1 MPIEQNIIKSTFLE
15 RNTEVNKVNYSKELE
30 KRIQG
35 FQRNGEVP
43 KLLLHACCAP
53 CSSHCLEYLRE
64 FFDVTVF
71 FYNPNITER
80 EEYYKRVAEEK
91 RLIEEYNKQVDT
103 QNFDGMRS
111 DEKAR
116 KIGII
121 EGEYDVK
128 EYLDGVRGLED
139 VPEGG
144 ERCRRCFELRLRET
158 AEIAAKEGFEYFTTT
173 LTISPLKNA
182 DVLNE
187 VGAQAAEYVNEK
199 IVAGMQAEVRVNEKI
214 ASGTLASDE
223 NRGEA
228 EAGGGKVV
236 FLPSDFKKKEGYKRS
251 IELSQKFGLYR
262 QDYCGCG
269 FSKAE
274 RERQKAFDVAIDNR
288 F

>member
-1 MPIEQNIIKSTFLE
+1 
-15 RNTEVNKVNYSKELE
+15 
-30 KRIQG
+30 
-35 FQRNGEVP
+35 
-43 KLLLHACCAP
+43 
-53 CSSHCLEYLRE
+53 
-64 FFDVTVF
+64 
-71 FYNPNITER
+71 
-80 EEYYKRVAEEK
+80 
-91 RLIEEYNKQVDT
+91 
-103 QNFDGMRS
+103 MRS

-128 EYLDGVRGLED
+128 EYLDAVRGLED

-144 ERCRRCFELRLRET
+144 ERCRKCFELRLRKT
-158 AEIAAKEGFEYFTTT
+158 AEIAAKERFEYFTTT

-199 IVAGMQAEVRVNEKI
+199 IVAGMQAEVRVNDKI

-262 QDYCGCG
+262 QDYCGCV
-269 FSKAE
+269 FSKKE
-274 RERQKAFDVAIDNR
+274 RA
-288 F
+288 

>member
-91 RLIEEYNKQVDT
+91 RLIKEYNKQVDT

-128 EYLDGVRGLED
+128 EYLDAVRGLED

-144 ERCRRCFELRLRET
+144 ERCRKCFELRLRKT
-158 AEIAAKEGFEYFTTT
+158 AEIAAKERFEYFTTT

-199 IVAGMQAEVRVNEKI
+199 IAVGMQAL
-214 ASGTLASDE
+214 GGGFGE
-223 NRGEA
+223 NGDD
-228 EAGGGKVV
+228 GGKVV

-274 RERQKAFDVAIDNR
+274 RERQKAFGVAIDNR

>member
-1 MPIEQNIIKSTFLE
+1 M
-15 RNTEVNKVNYSKELE
+15 NKVNYSKELE
-30 KRIQG
+30 KRIEE
-35 FQRNGEVP
+35 FQKKNEVP

-71 FYNPNITER
+71 FYNPNITES
-80 EEYYKRVAEEK
+80 EEYHKRVLEEK
-91 RLIEEYNKQVDT
+91 RLIEAYNKQVDE
-103 QNFDGMRS
+103 QDFKGMHS
-111 DEKAR
+111 DEHAR

-121 EGEYDVK
+121 EGEYDPK
-128 EYLDGVRGLED
+128 EYLDAVRGYED
-139 VPEGG
+139 IPEGG
-144 ERCRRCFELRLRET
+144 ERCRKCFELRLRKT

-187 VGAQAAEYVNEK
+187 VGAQAAEYVNGK
-199 IVAGMQAEVRVNEKI
+199 K
-214 ASGTLASDE
+214 ASD
-223 NRGEA
+223 GEMPGREIA
-228 EAGGGKVV
+228 

-274 RERQKAFDVAIDNR
+274 RERQKA
-288 F
+288 